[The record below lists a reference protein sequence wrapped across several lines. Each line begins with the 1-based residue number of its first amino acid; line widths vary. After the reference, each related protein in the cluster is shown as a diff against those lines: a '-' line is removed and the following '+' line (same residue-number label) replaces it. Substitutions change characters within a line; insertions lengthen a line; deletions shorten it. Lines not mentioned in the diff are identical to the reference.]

1 MDSTAND
8 DRRLQQLVMEEL
20 DFEPAIDAANIG
32 VAVDQGV
39 VTLSGHV
46 GSYAEKLDAE
56 RAAWRVKGVR
66 AVVQKID
73 VHVPGDAPTDEEIAQ
88 HAAARLAW
96 DVTVPDGLRMRV
108 ADGWITLEGEVERQV
123 QRNSAA
129 HSLQFLRGV
138 RGIDNLIRV
147 RPAVQPDA
155 VRARIVDA
163 LRRNAEVEA
172 GQIRVDVRDGHTVT
186 LEGRVDNWAERS
198 AAERAAWSAPGVV
211 AVVGRLAIA

>member
-163 LRRNAEVEA
+163 LRRNA
-172 GQIRVDVRDGHTVT
+172 
-186 LEGRVDNWAERS
+186 
-198 AAERAAWSAPGVV
+198 
-211 AVVGRLAIA
+211 